1 MSDLYNKLLNYS
13 FAELF
18 KKKGY
23 KYFINGNYNLNII
36 GVRSANDHKVT
47 NEFDDYIVV
56 CYNTPSI
63 PCIRSIYRV
72 TTQPGIDYIL
82 NPTNKKG
89 TAILAEGQYRSAY
102 KLGKHKGLNALIQN
116 KNVKVYRDNNR
127 NRKYDYDKQSI
138 DEGKFGINIHR
149 AGTSSRFVNNWS
161 AGCQVF
167 ANASQFDSFLRL
179 CNLQVKNGY
188 GETFTYTLIN
198 EREL

>member
-1 MSDLYNKLLNYS
+1 MNNLYNKLLTYN
-13 FAELF
+13 FEELF

-23 KYFINGNYNLNII
+23 SYFTKGNYNLNII

-56 CYNTPSI
+56 IYNTSKGI
-63 PCIRSIYRV
+63 SRSIYKV

-89 TAILAEGQYRSAY
+89 TAILVEGQYRGAY
-102 KLGKHKGLNALIQN
+102 KLGKHKGQNALIQN
-116 KNVKVYRDNNR
+116 KNVKVYRDNNK
-127 NRKYDYDKQSI
+127 NRKYDYDKQTI
-138 DEGKFGINIHR
+138 DSGRFGINIHR
-149 AGTSSRFVNNWS
+149 AGTNSSRINNWS

-167 ANASQFDSFLRL
+167 AINSEFESFLRL
-179 CNLQVKNGY
+179 CNKQVENGY

>member
-1 MSDLYNKLLNYS
+1 MNNLYNKLLTYN
-13 FAELF
+13 FEELF

-23 KYFINGNYNLNII
+23 IYFIKGNYNLNII

-56 CYNTPSI
+56 IYNTSKSI
-63 PCIRSIYRV
+63 SRSIYKV

-89 TAILAEGQYRSAY
+89 TAILAEGQYKGAY
-102 KLGKHKGLNALIQN
+102 KLGKHKGQNALIQN
-116 KNVKVYRDNNR
+116 KNVKVYRDNNK
-127 NRKYDYDKQSI
+127 NRRYDYDKQTI
-138 DEGKFGINIHR
+138 DSGRFGINIHR
-149 AGTSSRFVNNWS
+149 AGTNSSRINNWS

-167 ANASQFDSFLRL
+167 AINSEFESFLRL
-179 CNLQVKNGY
+179 CNKQVENGY

>member
-1 MSDLYNKLLNYS
+1 MNNLYNKLLTYN
-13 FAELF
+13 FEELF

-23 KYFINGNYNLNII
+23 SYFTKGNYNLNII
-36 GVRSANDHKVT
+36 GIRSANDHKVT

-56 CYNTPSI
+56 IYNTSKGI
-63 PCIRSIYRV
+63 SRFIYKV

-89 TAILAEGQYRSAY
+89 TAILVEGQYRGAY
-102 KLGKHKGLNALIQN
+102 KLGKHKGQNALIQN
-116 KNVKVYRDNNR
+116 KNVKVYRDNNK
-127 NRKYDYDKQSI
+127 NRRYDYDKQTINS
-138 DEGKFGINIHR
+138 GRFGINIHR
-149 AGTSSRFVNNWS
+149 AGTNSSRINNWS

-167 ANASQFDSFLRL
+167 AINSEFESFLRL
-179 CNLQVKNGY
+179 CNKQVENGY